1 MTQRLQNK
9 RALVTAAGNGIGRQ
23 RSWPW
28 RAKAPRSGPP
38 TSTRTRSPSWR
49 AAGAGRG
56 PGQAAHARA
65 ERAGHASG
73 ASLRPGDRRAGRAVQ
88 LRRPRPRR
96 QHPRMPGIRLGLRHG
111 PERQVHAPHDPRLP
125 AGHAR
130 TRRRL
135 HHQHVLGRF
144 QRQGRAQLLRLRRV
158 QGRRDRPDQGGGRRL
173 RGARHPLQRHL
184 PGTIE
189 SPRCATASPRRRAR
203 PAPTTR
209 PCAPPSW
216 PASPSAASAAPRKSR
231 RWRSTWP
238 ATNPPSPPA
247 PSRSSTAAG
256 PTDAAAFLPQTSRTR
271 LPAPFFYPILP

>member
-9 RALVTAAGNGIGRQ
+9 RALVTAAGNGIGLASALAMAREGAEVWATDINQDALAQLARRQ
-23 RSWPW
+23 AEAW
-28 RAKAPRSGPP
+28 RL
-38 TSTRTRSPSWR
+38 
-49 AAGAGRG
+49 
-56 PGQAAHARA
+56 HARA
-65 ERAGHASG
+65 GCAGHAGG

-130 TRRRL
+130 TRRRF
-135 HHQHVLGRF
+135 HHQHVLGRL
-144 QRQGRAQLLRLRRV
+144 QRQGRAQPLRLRRV

-189 SPRCATASPRRRAR
+189 SPSLRDRIAAQAPGRHRRRDRARRLRGPPAHRPRRPR
-203 PAPTTR
+203 
-209 PCAPPSW
+209 
-216 PASPSAASAAPRKSR
+216 RKSR

>member
-9 RALVTAAGNGIGRQ
+9 RALVTAAGNGIGLASALAMAREGAEVWATDINQDALAQLARQ
-23 RSWPW
+23 
-28 RAKAPRSGPP
+28 A
-38 TSTRTRSPSWR
+38 
-49 AAGAGRG
+49 
-56 PGQAAHARA
+56 QAEGLARLHARA
-65 ERAGHASG
+65 GCAGHAGG

-130 TRRRL
+130 TRRRF
-135 HHQHVLGRF
+135 HHQHVLGRL
-144 QRQGRAQLLRLRRV
+144 QRQGRAQPLRLRRV

-184 PGTIE
+184 PGHHR
-189 SPRCATASPRRRAR
+189 SPSLRDRIAAQRAR

-216 PASPSAASAAPRKSR
+216 PASPSAASAAPKV
-231 RWRSTWP
+231 
-238 ATNPPSPPA
+238 
-247 PSRSSTAAG
+247 AALAVYLAS
-256 PTDAAAFLPQTSRTR
+256 DESAFTTGTIQVIDGGWSN
-271 LPAPFFYPILP
+271 

>member
-9 RALVTAAGNGIGRQ
+9 RALVTAAGNGIGLASALAMAREGAEVWATDINQDALAQLARQ
-23 RSWPW
+23 
-28 RAKAPRSGPP
+28 A
-38 TSTRTRSPSWR
+38 
-49 AAGAGRG
+49 
-56 PGQAAHARA
+56 QAEGLARLHARA

-144 QRQGRAQLLRLRRV
+144 QRQGRAQPLRLRRV

-184 PGTIE
+184 PGHHRIALAA
-189 SPRCATASPRRRAR
+189 RRIATQAR
-203 PAPTTR
+203 QAGTDD
-209 PCAPPSW
+209 
-216 PASPSAASAAPRKSR
+216 
-231 RWRSTWP
+231 
-238 ATNPPSPPA
+238 ATV
-247 PSRSSTAAG
+247 R
-256 PTDAAAFLPQTSRTR
+256 AAFVARQ
-271 LPAPFFYPILP
+271 PIGRVGRAEVAALAVYLASDESAFTTGTIQVIDGGWSN